1 MKVTPLDIRQKQFP
15 RRLRGLDAKEVEAFI
30 ELVGTDFEDV
40 IRENLALKD
49 EIKRQVQRIEE
60 YRERE
65 RTLQETM
72 VTAQRITEDLKD
84 AAKRQAEV
92 VVSDA
97 ELQAERII
105 QNAHTRMVQ
114 ILDEIGELKRQ
125 RSQFESGVKSLVE
138 AHLKLL
144 EVFKGQPPAPHVGEN
159 VEFFSKKAGGEG

>member
-15 RRLRGLDAKEVEAFI
+15 RRLRGLDPKEVEAFI
-30 ELVGTDFEDV
+30 ELVGSDFEEV
-40 IRENLALKD
+40 IRENLTLKD
-49 EIKRQVQRIEE
+49 EIQRQKERIEE

-92 VVSDA
+92 VVSGA

-114 ILDEIGELKRQ
+114 ILDEIAELKRQ

-144 EVFKGQPPAPHVGEN
+144 EVFKGQPPAAHIGEN
-159 VEFFSKKAGGEG
+159 VEFFSKKAGGE